1 MSLVDFEKVLDANI
15 AQMCPDPDAFSETP
29 FTIAAFRNHLVFEF
43 IKDAY
48 AESEPKSSLRAYRR
62 DSNSDSDD
70 VRMRDSRQIE
80 YAQYYR
86 TAQNSH
92 ITKLTGR
99 NVSELQPPEMGD
111 ISDKLSG
118 YSLTR
123 MQYFELETMSRLSL
137 LKAIIS
143 KRISNVKKVSNS
155 QFRDYMEEY
164 EKEVS
169 ELLEQ
174 LDHRETLVFATIA
187 LFTLEWK
194 YSIELF
200 YTCAVQA
207 EVWKCKEVPTHK
219 VATLC
224 AELAVPL
231 APDFN
236 RNVYTESRYIKN
248 RQSLVP
254 AIYDGSDWFPYEGT
268 IGAYLTIS
276 YVSRKELLYNGKPLF
291 EFFMQ
296 TTSAEEWAEFISK
309 HYDLRNAFQK
319 KEWTNSRI
327 RYVRMLY
334 EELYKN
340 IRPPKLG

>member
-1 MSLVDFEKVLDANI
+1 MSLADFEKVLDANL
-15 AQMCPDPDAFSETP
+15 AFSEIP

-43 IKDAY
+43 IKA
-48 AESEPKSSLRAYRR
+48 AFAASEPKSSLRAYRR
-62 DSNSDSDD
+62 GSNSDSDD

-92 ITKLTGR
+92 ITELTGR
-99 NVSELQPPEMGD
+99 HVSELQPPEMGD

-155 QFRDYMEEY
+155 QFRAYMEEY

-169 ELLEQ
+169 KLLKQ

-207 EVWKCKEVPTHK
+207 EKWKCKEIPTHR

-231 APDFN
+231 APDFS
-236 RNVYTESRYIKN
+236 RNVYAESRYIKD

-254 AIYDGSDWFPYEGT
+254 AIYDGSDWFHYEGT
-268 IGAYLTIS
+268 IGSYLTMSYIS
-276 YVSRKELLYNGKPLF
+276 RRVFLHNGKPLS

-296 TTSAEEWAEFISK
+296 TTTAEEWAEFIST
-309 HYDLRNAFQK
+309 HYDLRDVIQK

-334 EELYKN
+334 EEMYKN
-340 IRPPKLG
+340 IPTPKLG